1 MAASLRGQVQGGHR
15 KMSDDSEKVSSRSA
29 VILAIVAVL
38 VAAFAVMYGLQTLV
52 WAKTKYWAKDNPWIL
67 TVPTP
72 LAPPPAASEAP
83 NPSAVEPPAGRS
95 RAGKGAA
102 AAAAKIEPV
111 KAYGLQFIPSWKGDP
126 KIEPTPTATVF
137 RFPAGQVVVLFDP
150 QTSADTLR
158 ELETVSSSQYLTV
171 LNLFG
176 PKPFDSNYA
185 LYKSVYGASPA
196 QASAFQERG
205 ESLRLGQLLLMKLSF
220 GVEAPGDIFTF
231 EFGNNRG
238 LQFGDPAKGL
248 PVAAHVFNER
258 DEQFRLIITAA
269 AGSSATISQNDVDA
283 VLTSVGHVPIL
294 GFPPKSA
301 NGHEAN

>member
-1 MAASLRGQVQGGHR
+1 
-15 KMSDDSEKVSSRSA
+15 MSDDSEKVSSRSA

-52 WAKTKYWAKDNPWIL
+52 WAKTKYWAQDNPWIL
-67 TVPTP
+67 TVPTA
-72 LAPPPAASEAP
+72 LASPAAASETAT
-83 NPSAVEPPAGRS
+83 PSAAEAPGGKG
-95 RAGKGAA
+95 RAGKGSAA
-102 AAAAKIEPV
+102 AAAATKIEPV
-111 KAYGLQFIPSWKGDP
+111 KAYGLQFIPSWKGDA
-126 KIEPTPTATVF
+126 KIEPTATAMIF
-137 RFPAGQVVVLFDP
+137 RFEAGQVVVLFDP
-150 QTSADTLR
+150 QTSVDTLR
-158 ELETVSSSQYLTV
+158 ELETVSSAQYLTV

-176 PKPFDSNYA
+176 PKPFDSNYE

-196 QASAFQERG
+196 QASAFQDRG

-220 GVEAPGDIFTF
+220 GMEAPGDIFTF

-258 DEQFRLIITAA
+258 DEQFRLIITAV
-269 AGSSATISQNDVDA
+269 AGSSATITQNDVDA

-301 NGHEAN
+301 NGHPAN